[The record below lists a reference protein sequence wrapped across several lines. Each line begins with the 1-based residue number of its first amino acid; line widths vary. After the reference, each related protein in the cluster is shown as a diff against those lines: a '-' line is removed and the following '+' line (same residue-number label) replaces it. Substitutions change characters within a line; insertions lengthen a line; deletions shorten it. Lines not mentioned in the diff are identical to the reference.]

1 MNNNFKMPEGFV
13 KKEDKKDSL
22 HFTEDMEQIESREN
36 GLHFGENIP
45 EIEREEAKGFS
56 VPNEFEV
63 LKRKSRA
70 LHIVKE

>member
-22 HFTEDMEQIESREN
+22 HFTEDMEQIENREDN
-36 GLHFGENIP
+36 LHFMENIP
-45 EIEREEAKGFS
+45 KIEREEAMGLS
-56 VPNEFEV
+56 VPDEFEV